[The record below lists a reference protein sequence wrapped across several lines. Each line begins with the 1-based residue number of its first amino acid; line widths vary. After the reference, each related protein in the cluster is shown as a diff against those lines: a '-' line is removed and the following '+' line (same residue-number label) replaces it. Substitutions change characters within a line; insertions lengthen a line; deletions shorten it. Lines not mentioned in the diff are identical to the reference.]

1 MKKPLHYSFT
11 FIGFAIASLMAGTAY
26 GQTGP
31 AGVGSSTD
39 NQIWLDAHSLGFP
52 DGASVASWADL
63 SGNGADFT
71 QGASLRQPTFN
82 TSGISGVS
90 SLTFDGVND
99 VLASGSIPALESSN
113 VTYFLVYDRT
123 TTTSDMIINADY
135 SSSFKKWRTYMN
147 NGQNT
152 INSAHFSPSIQWV
165 RYTDPPGASFLS
177 THITPTT
184 NSIYNQGDLEQS
196 KTATYTTPTGHN
208 AIYVGNRNGT
218 ATSSYTF
225 TGEIAE
231 VIVYNDALNPLE
243 RVLVENYLGAKYDM
257 SIPTDHYAYNA
268 THRFGLIGLA
278 DDGTDTQTTA
288 QGSGE
293 LELSAATDLGSD
305 EYFIVAHTDFSFT
318 TYNGDNLPPELPAH
332 ERLERTWRVGETGD
346 VGTVTLTFHLAD
358 GDYAVPET
366 YRVLTDDDGDFTDA
380 TTTAGTY
387 DAISQTVSFDI
398 DFDDGDYFTLTGIPE
413 ILEIHSVVDG
423 VWSDVDTWD
432 CVCIPGAN
440 DLVYIDPATE
450 VTVDI
455 DGYVDYFSVEFTGSL
470 IMDTDVTLDINGDF
484 DMAGTTDFSA
494 GTLSFTGDVG
504 QDITIISTLDYHM
517 DLNNVLIENTSPDNV
532 TFNAHNYALHGTLY
546 PNRGNIVFDASTN
559 FIIASTAV
567 DHAGQI
573 GPIIAPTTLTG
584 NVTAQ
589 RFIGAA
595 PSDWRDICSPVVGS
609 TFDDWDPD
617 LSMSGE
623 GFPDGC
629 AYGPDGCFRS
639 VTYTDHSILYEV
651 INSSDPILNG
661 RGFEI
666 YMGNDL
672 ETFSGTTLNARGS
685 INPSTDIVNTY
696 TTGWT
701 IFGNPYCSTI
711 AFSGLTRSG
720 SIGNYFYVYDPA
732 SGAYEWYDGASG
744 TTSIPSI
751 TEDGLMSSGQAV
763 WIFASSIGTITLNQG
778 NKTETAGTYI
788 RTHTEDNN
796 LHLTLSEN
804 NSTYSCTMQLEEHAD
819 ASDGIDEAMDIRHL
833 STGKELAP
841 SIAVQTTDAEI
852 RKNFIKNDGIDKS
865 FELLTNIKN
874 EGYYTISAEN
884 WGNFRSY
891 HKILLFD
898 RMTGETVN
906 LKEHPYVFYA
916 NASDP
921 QKNKSDRRFTLIL
934 SNSADANENNG
945 IQATDFD
952 SDDAL
957 VIKQMGNII
966 EVQSVQ
972 EYDTPT
978 TFTLT
983 NVLGQKEVFITTTTL
998 AAGSNLVTLPTTI
1011 KGFHIITL
1019 RTGDQIV
1026 TKKVVL

>member
-1 MKKPLHYSFT
+1 MKKHLHYSIAI
-11 FIGFAIASLMAGTAY
+11 IGFTMATLLSGNAFS
-26 GQTGP
+26 QTGP
-31 AGVGSSTD
+31 AGVGSSSD
-39 NQIWLDAHSLGFP
+39 NRVWLDAHSLGFP
-52 DGASVASWADL
+52 DGSSIASWTDL
-63 SGNGADFT
+63 SGNGANFT
-71 QGASLRQPTFN
+71 QGASLRQPSYN
-82 TSGISGVS
+82 TSGISGIS

-99 VLASGSIPALESSN
+99 VLVSGAISALESTN

-135 SSSFKKWRTYMN
+135 ASSFKKWRTYMN
-147 NGQNT
+147 NGQTT
-152 INSAHFSPSIQWV
+152 INSAHFSPSINWV
-165 RYTDPPGASFLS
+165 RYNDPPGASFLS

-184 NSIYNQGDLEQS
+184 NSLYNQGNLEHM
-196 KTATYTTPTGHN
+196 KTATYATPTGHE
-208 AIYVGNRNGT
+208 AIYLGNRTPT

-231 VIVYNDALNPLE
+231 VIIYNDALNPLE
-243 RVLVENYLGAKYDM
+243 RILVENYLGAKYDM
-257 SIPTDHYAYNA
+257 AIPTDHYAYNA
-268 THRFGLIGLA
+268 THRFGLLGLA
-278 DDGTDTQTTA
+278 DDGTDTQTSA
-288 QGSGE
+288 QGSGQ
-293 LELSAATDLGSD
+293 LEIFGATDLGTD
-305 EYFIVAHTDFSFT
+305 EYFLVAHTDFSFI

-387 DAISQTVSFDI
+387 DAIAQTVTFNV
-398 DFDDGDYFTLTGIPE
+398 DFADGDYFTLSGIPE

-455 DGYVDYFSVEFTGSL
+455 DAYVGYFSVEFTGSL
-470 IMDTDVTLDINGDF
+470 VMATDVTLDINQDF
-484 DMAGTTDFSA
+484 DMSGNTDISD
-494 GTLSFTGDVG
+494 GTLSFTGDIP
-504 QDITIISTLDYHM
+504 QDITIISTLAYVM
-517 DLNNVLIENTSPDNV
+517 DLNDVYIENTSPGDI
-532 TFNAHNYALHGTLY
+532 TFYSHTFALHGTLS
-546 PNRGNIVFDASTN
+546 PNRGNIVFDPSTN
-559 FIIASTAV
+559 FRIASTDV
-567 DHAGQI
+567 DETGQI
-573 GPIIAPTTLTG
+573 GPIIAPTTITG

-589 RFIGAA
+589 RYIETGLA
-595 PSDWRDICSPVVGS
+595 DWRDICSPVIGS
-609 TFDDWDPD
+609 TFDNWDAD

-639 VTYTDHSILYEV
+639 VTYTDHSIFYEIV
-651 INSSDPILNG
+651 NSYEPIVNG
-661 RGFEI
+661 RGFEV
-666 YMGNDL
+666 YMGDDL
-672 ETFSGTTLNARGS
+672 ETFAGTTLNS
-685 INPSTDIVNTY
+685 IGTVNPSEDIVNTY
-696 TTGWT
+696 NTGWT

-711 AFSGLTRSG
+711 AFSELTRSG
-720 SIGNYFYVYDPA
+720 SIGNYFYVFDPA
-732 SGAYEWYDGASG
+732 SGAYEWYDGATG
-744 TTSIPSI
+744 TTSIPVI
-751 TEDGLMSSGQAV
+751 TESGLMSSGQAV
-763 WIFASSIGTITLNQG
+763 WIFASSIGTITLNQA
-778 NKTETAGTYI
+778 NKTETQGTYI

-804 NSTYSCTMQLEEHAD
+804 NSTYFCSMQLEEHAD
-819 ASDGIDEAMDIRHL
+819 ANDGIDEVMDIRHL

-841 SIAVQTTDAEI
+841 SIAVQTAEAEI
-852 RKNFIKNDGIDKS
+852 RKNYIKNDGIDKS
-865 FELLTNIKN
+865 FELLTSIKN

-884 WGNFRSY
+884 WGNFRRY

-906 LKEHPYVFYA
+906 LKEHSYVFYA
-916 NASDP
+916 NATEGDED
-921 QKNKSDRRFTLIL
+921 KSDRRFTLIL
-934 SNSADANENNG
+934 SNSADANENNT
-945 IQATDFD
+945 IQPSNLG

-966 EVQSVQ
+966 NVQSVV
-972 EYDTPT
+972 EYETPT
-978 TFTLT
+978 TITLT
-983 NVLGQKEVFITTTTL
+983 NVLGQKEVFITTTSL
-998 AAGSNLVTLPTTI
+998 VAGSNLVTLPTTI

-1019 RTGDQIV
+1019 RTGDEIV